1 MNRNC
6 HPSRAIKL
14 RISGTLTAPQPFE
27 IIGKELFQRFTCNRR
42 RVIVMTSCF
51 PKEQEC
57 VRDMVHNDF
66 IAYRQW
72 YGLVP
77 PEHERTIN
85 LGDLGRFNRD
95 GEFIR
100 LGKMFESSEKTFLK
114 DGYTTEKWIGIPMQS
129 STLDT
134 QKIES
139 KKPRHTG
146 LFMWARS
153 SMPTPRSIS
162 SHSTIMSGR

>member
-1 MNRNC
+1 
-6 HPSRAIKL
+6 
-14 RISGTLTAPQPFE
+14 
-27 IIGKELFQRFTCNRR
+27 
-42 RVIVMTSCF
+42 MTSCF

-114 DGYTTEKWIGIPMQS
+114 DGYTTEKWIGIP
-129 STLDT
+129 
-134 QKIES
+134 
-139 KKPRHTG
+139 
-146 LFMWARS
+146 RS
-153 SMPTPRSIS
+153 SEIVS
-162 SHSTIMSGR
+162 SEEIVVDPFVSRTTGWTHIPQDEIQKYLPPSSKFCLPVVLSSYVCDEQIGVH